1 MLKAISFNDFAI
13 VFVRRNDYRT
23 DFWFM
28 SKDEAINLLKN
39 SDLTGKM
46 WNIIKHKKFII
57 TYKRWVK
64 K

>member
-13 VFVRRNDYRT
+13 AFNRRNDYRT

-39 SDLTGKM
+39 ADLPGKM
-46 WNIIKHKKFII
+46 
-57 TYKRWVK
+57 
-64 K
+64 

>member
-13 VFVRRNDYRT
+13 VFVGRNDYRT

-39 SDLTGKM
+39 ADLTGKM
-46 WNIIKHKKFII
+46 
-57 TYKRWVK
+57 
-64 K
+64 

>member
-39 SDLTGKM
+39 VDLTGKM
-46 WNIIKHKKFII
+46 
-57 TYKRWVK
+57 
-64 K
+64 